1 MSESDN
7 IIQELNTFVHTYAAN
22 SEFIRTTTVQQINA
36 TQAHLLMLLH
46 SQSATNTVLADT
58 MKLTNTVLADT
69 MKLTKPAITKAIK
82 NLITHGYVISTKD
95 ATDKRSVHYTLTP
108 KGVKLAWQHE
118 QSHQNLHHDIS
129 ATVSNFTP
137 EQQATIMT
145 FLEQINH
152 LKDNHS

>member
-58 MKLTNTVLADT
+58 MKLT
-69 MKLTKPAITKAIK
+69 KPAITKAIK
-82 NLITHGYVISTKD
+82 NLIAHGYVTSTKD

>member
-46 SQSATNTVLADT
+46 SQSA
-58 MKLTNTVLADT
+58 TNTVLADT

-145 FLEQINH
+145 FLKHINH

>member
-7 IIQELNTFVHTYAAN
+7 IIQELNTFVQTYAAS
-22 SEFIRTTTVQQINA
+22 SEFIRTTTAQQINA
-36 TQAHLLMLLH
+36 TQAHLLMLLR
-46 SQSATNTVLADT
+46 SQNATNTMLAE
-58 MKLTNTVLADT
+58 T

-82 NLITHGYVISTKD
+82 NLTTHGYVTSTKD
-95 ATDKRSVHYTLTP
+95 AVDKRSVNYTLTP
-108 KGVKLAWQHE
+108 EGIKLALQHE
-118 QSHQNLHHDIS
+118 QSHQNLHHDIN

-137 EQQATIMT
+137 EQQTTIIT

>member
-46 SQSATNTVLADT
+46 SQSA
-58 MKLTNTVLADT
+58 TNTVLADT

>member
-22 SEFIRTTTVQQINA
+22 SELIRTTTVQQINA

-46 SQSATNTVLADT
+46 SQSA
-58 MKLTNTVLADT
+58 TNTVLADT

>member
-46 SQSATNTVLADT
+46 SQSA
-58 MKLTNTVLADT
+58 TNTVLADT

-129 ATVSNFTP
+129 ATVSDFTP
-137 EQQATIMT
+137 EQQGTIMT
-145 FLEQINH
+145 FLKQINH